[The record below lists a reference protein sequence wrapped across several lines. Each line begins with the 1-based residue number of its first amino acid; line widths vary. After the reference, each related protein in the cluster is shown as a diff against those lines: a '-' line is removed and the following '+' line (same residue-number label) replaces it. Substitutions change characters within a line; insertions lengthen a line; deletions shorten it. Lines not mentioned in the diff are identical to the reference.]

1 MSVDASTLPT
11 HSPIKRFF
19 VAPGALPFVASVF
32 LGAVLIFLVQ
42 PMFAKMATPLLGG
55 SPSVWNVSLV
65 CFQAALLLGYAYAHA
80 LARLRSVRL
89 QVTVHGVLFLAGL
102 ICLPMSISGALGDP
116 DPSNPTLWLIGIFA
130 LSVALP
136 YAVVSATA
144 PLIQSWYAKSGE
156 SDADDPYHLYAASNV
171 GSLLGLALY
180 PLVLEPLTRLADQT
194 LLWSV
199 GYGLLLILILTSGA
213 LVAKRAGRIESVAQ
227 EIEKAPL
234 SWIERGRWL
243 ALAFIPSSLLVGV
256 TSHITTDLAAA
267 PFLWVPPLTL
277 YLLTFVFVFSK
288 QSPIRLETSTMLMP
302 LAVGAMLLTLPRMVY
317 VGTFLEIAI
326 ALLGLFVIAMVAHG
340 QLAARRPH
348 VSRLTEF
355 YLLMSLGGVLG
366 GSFNALLAPVVFDT
380 VLEYPIMLIAA
391 LLLLPQVQRL
401 LSPAV
406 LIGVAIAGI
415 GLIGAMLFAGMTPEK
430 AGQLAPAIMA
440 PGLIGLVLARKA
452 PVTAAMCGCAVFS
465 SSLIL
470 DPLNTGESTR
480 GFFGIVRVVEMDE
493 RRVLMHGTTN
503 HGAQSL
509 REDNRYLPLTYYA
522 PETPIGQ
529 TFQQM
534 ADTANT
540 IGVVGLGVGSVACYA
555 EPNQEWVM
563 YEIDPIVVDIAT
575 DPAQFSY
582 LSECTPDARI
592 EIGDA
597 RITLGYEND
606 GYFDLLLLDAFSSNV
621 IPLHLV
627 THEAFKIYLDKLS
640 DDGVFIGHISN
651 RVVSLKQVFA
661 RLAEAEGV
669 YLLHQAF
676 VPTDEA
682 SDRGVNATEAVMVTK
697 SVEARDRALAT
708 GLWTEIEV
716 QPGRIWTDDYSNI
729 IGAMMEK
736 NR

>member
-1 MSVDASTLPT
+1 MSVDASTLRS

-55 SPSVWNVSLV
+55 APSVWNVSLV

-80 LARLRSVRL
+80 LARLKSVRL
-89 QVTVHGVLFLAGL
+89 QVIVHGVLFLAGL

-116 DPSNPTLWLIGIFA
+116 DPSNPTAWLIGVFA

-136 YAVVSATA
+136 YSVVSATA
-144 PLIQSWYAKSGE
+144 PLIQSWYSKSGE

-199 GYGLLLILILTSGA
+199 GYGLLLLLIMTSGV
-213 LVAKRAGRIESVAQ
+213 LVARRSNIALGDQQQV
-227 EIEKAPL
+227 EKAPL
-234 SWIERGRWL
+234 SWIERVRWL

-288 QSPIRLETSTMLMP
+288 QSPIRLETTNMLLP
-302 LAVGAMLLTLPRMVY
+302 LAVGAMLLTMPRIVF
-317 VGTFLEIAI
+317 VGTFVEIAI

-366 GSFNALLAPVVFDT
+366 GSFNALFAPVVFDT

-391 LLLLPQVQRL
+391 LLLLPRVQKL
-401 LSPAV
+401 LSPLTIAGLV
-406 LIGVAIAGI
+406 VATIGVAT
-415 GLIGAMLFAGMTPEK
+415 AMAFADLTPEK
-430 AGQLAPAIMA
+430 AGKIAPSLMA
-440 PGLIGLVLARKA
+440 AGLLGLLLARKA
-452 PVTAAMCGCAVFS
+452 PVAASLCGCAVLFVG
-465 SSLIL
+465 LVL
-470 DPLNTGESTR
+470 DPLNSGQSER
-480 GFFGIVRVVEMDE
+480 GFFGVVRVVEIDD

-509 REDNRYLPLTYYA
+509 KDEDRHLPLTYYA

-534 ADTANT
+534 ADTADT

-555 EPNQEWVM
+555 QPNQEWVM
-563 YEIDPIVVDIAT
+563 YEIDPIVVDIAK
-575 DPAQFSY
+575 DPAQFTY

-597 RITLGYEND
+597 RITLGYESD

-627 THEAFKIYLDKLS
+627 THEAFRIYLDKLS
-640 DDGVFIGHISN
+640 DDGVFIGHTSN

-669 YLLHQAF
+669 YLLHQFF
-676 VPTDEA
+676 VPTDKA
-682 SDRGVNATEAVMVTK
+682 SDRGVNPTEAILVTK
-697 SVEARDRALAT
+697 SAEVRDRALAT
-708 GLWTEIEV
+708 GLWSEV
-716 QPGRIWTDDYSNI
+716 EVEPGRIWTDDYSNI

-736 NR
+736 KR